1 MIFLYVGLFLM
12 IIGISFR
19 VFPPKSSNRLYG
31 YRSFYAEKSEMH
43 WQYAQKIS
51 GNMFLLMGSLMAGIG
66 WILKV
71 TGHTNFFVLEMIFLV
86 FPIIPIFTVTE
97 SKLKQFDQQSEEHAE

>member
-1 MIFLYVGLFLM
+1 MIFLYIGILLL
-12 IIGISFR
+12 IIGLLFR
-19 VFPPKSSNRLYG
+19 LFPAKRINRLYG
-31 YRSFYAEKSEMH
+31 YHSFYAEKSSAH

-51 GNMFLLMGSLMAGIG
+51 GTMFLLMGCLMTGIG
-66 WILKV
+66 WFLKA
-71 TGHTNFFVLEMIFLV
+71 TDHTNFFLLEMLLLV